1 MTKIEAEQIYVYGG
15 VVDLRKG
22 PDGLRAMLGET
33 ETEVFY
39 VFSNR
44 TRALLKFLSVDA
56 TGVWCG
62 TRRLHRGGFVWPES
76 PSGRERLTCKE
87 LAWLIAGG
95 DVKKMRR
102 GRTLSGQM
110 DP

>member
-1 MTKIEAEQIYVYGG
+1 MAKMESERSYVYGG

-22 PDGLRAMLGET
+22 ADGLRALVGGAE
-33 ETEVFY
+33 EGVLY

-44 TRALLKFLSVDA
+44 TRGLLKFLAVDG

-62 TRRLHRGGFVWPES
+62 TRRLHHGRFAWPES
-76 PSGRERLTCKE
+76 PAGREKLTCEE
-87 LAWLIAGG
+87 LGCLLAGG

-102 GRTLSGQM
+102 RRTLAGQ
-110 DP
+110 

>member
-1 MTKIEAEQIYVYGG
+1 MATIESEQIYVYGG

-22 PDGLRAMLGET
+22 PDGLRALLGET
-33 ETEVFY
+33 EPEVLY

-44 TRALLKFLSVDA
+44 TRGLLKFLSVDA

-62 TRRLHRGGFVWPES
+62 TRRLHHGAFVWPES
-76 PSGRERLTCKE
+76 PIGRERLTCEE

-95 DVKKMRR
+95 DVKNLRR
-102 GRTLSGQM
+102 KQTLSGQVVS
-110 DP
+110 